1 MSGKTWK
8 DIDAEIKEKSW
19 ELDHSLFDE
28 PLSNDF
34 IDTTSKY
41 EEPDELVD
49 ILDSHWIYKRGFT
62 KEIIRKWGCK
72 TNRYLDLLI
81 PVENTDSEIQ
91 GWISR
96 RTQAIPKYLYSKG
109 FRKSRAL
116 FGINNLV
123 PDTIIILV
131 EGALDCM
138 WLDQHGYLSAAI
150 LGASVS
156 SAQIDLLSKYHP
168 SEVVLGLDNDEAGE
182 KGIKKLQ

>member
-1 MSGKTWK
+1 MDWYSLLNKYGVDVPNTDQFNILCPFHEDTVPSCSINLDEGVWICFAGCGQGSLKYFIYLLSGKTWK

-91 GWISR
+91 GWIS
-96 RTQAIPKYLYSKG
+96 I
-109 FRKSRAL
+109 L
-116 FGINNLV
+116 FWNI
-123 PDTIIILV
+123 
-131 EGALDCM
+131 
-138 WLDQHGYLSAAI
+138 
-150 LGASVS
+150 
-156 SAQIDLLSKYHP
+156 
-168 SEVVLGLDNDEAGE
+168 
-182 KGIKKLQ
+182 